1 MKYEEI
7 MDQVELTPEMRQRV
21 LRNVEAAR
29 IQTRKRVLRQL
40 TAMAACMAIVLC
52 GWFIWQPRN
61 AQEPEPDVMA
71 IPQIEEMGSI
81 EALSAK
87 TGVPL
92 KELTGIPFP
101 VEHTQYVSYWENLAE
116 IEYSGGADTLC
127 YRKSRGT
134 EDNSGDYNVYDRE
147 ETAEIAGNTVTLK
160 GEGDTFTLAI
170 WTDGSY
176 AYSVSL
182 TEPLSQEAFL
192 IFLEE
197 NFG

>member
-7 MDQVELTPEMRQRV
+7 MDRVALNPEMRQRV

-29 IQTRKRVLRQL
+29 IQKRKRVVRQL
-40 TAMAACMAIVLC
+40 TALAACLAIALC
-52 GWFIWQPRN
+52 GWFVWQPR
-61 AQEPEPDVMA
+61 QVQEPDVMA
-71 IPQIEEMGSI
+71 IPQIEEMGSV

-87 TGVPL
+87 TGIPL

-101 VEHTQYVSYWENLAE
+101 VEQTQYVSYWENLAE

-127 YRKSRGT
+127 YRKSQGT

-147 ETAEIAGNTVTLK
+147 ETAEIAGSTVTLK
-160 GEGDTFTLAI
+160 GEGDTFTLAT

-182 TEPLSQEAFL
+182 TTPLSQETFL
-192 IFLEE
+192 TFLAE

>member
-7 MDQVELTPEMRQRV
+7 MDRVELTPEMRQRV
-21 LRNVEAAR
+21 LKNVEAAR
-29 IQTRKRVLRQL
+29 IQKRKRVLRQL
-40 TAMAACMAIVLC
+40 TALAACLAIVLC

-61 AQEPEPDVMA
+61 AQEAEPGVMGTF
-71 IPQIEEMGSI
+71 QIEEAASI

-87 TGVPL
+87 TGIPL

-101 VEHTQYVSYWENLAE
+101 VEHTQYVSYWGDMAE
-116 IEYSGGADTLC
+116 IDYSGGADTLC
-127 YRKSRGT
+127 YRKSQGA

-147 ETAEIAGNTVTLK
+147 ETAEIAGSTVTLK
-160 GEGDTFTLAI
+160 GTGEGFTLAT

-182 TEPLSQEAFL
+182 TAPLSQETFL
-192 IFLEE
+192 TFLEE

>member
-7 MDQVELTPEMRQRV
+7 MDRVELTPEMRQRV

-29 IQTRKRVLRQL
+29 IQKRKRVLRHL
-40 TAMAACMAIVLC
+40 TALAACMAIALC
-52 GWFIWQPRN
+52 GWFVWQPRHV
-61 AQEPEPDVMA
+61 QEPDVMA

-87 TGVPL
+87 TGIPL

-116 IEYSGGADTLC
+116 IEYSGGTDTLC
-127 YRKSRGT
+127 YRKSQGT
-134 EDNSGDYNVYDRE
+134 EDNSGDYNVYGRE
-147 ETAEIAGNTVTLK
+147 ETAEIAGSTVTLK
-160 GEGDTFTLAI
+160 GSGEGFTLAT

-182 TEPLSQEAFL
+182 TTPLSQEAFL
-192 IFLEE
+192 TFLAE

>member
-29 IQTRKRVLRQL
+29 IQKRKRVLRQL
-40 TAMAACMAIVLC
+40 TALAACMAIVLC

>member
-7 MDQVELTPEMRQRV
+7 MDRVELTPEMRQRV
-21 LRNVEAAR
+21 LKNVEAAG
-29 IQTRKRVLRQL
+29 IQKRKRVLRQL
-40 TAMAACMAIVLC
+40 TALAACLAIVLC
-52 GWFIWQPRN
+52 GWFIWQPRHV
-61 AQEPEPDVMA
+61 QEPDVMA

-87 TGVPL
+87 TGIPL

-116 IEYSGGADTLC
+116 IDYSGGADTLC
-127 YRKSRGT
+127 YRKSQGT

-147 ETAEIAGNTVTLK
+147 ETAELAGSTVILK
-160 GEGDTFTLAI
+160 GTGEGFVLAT

-182 TEPLSQEAFL
+182 TTPLPQETFQAFL
-192 IFLEE
+192 AE

>member
-7 MDQVELTPEMRQRV
+7 MDRVALTPEMRQRV
-21 LRNVEAAR
+21 LGSVEAAG
-29 IQTRKRVLRQL
+29 IQKRKRVLRQL
-40 TAMAACMAIVLC
+40 TALAACLAIVLC
-52 GWFIWQPRN
+52 GWLVWQPRHV
-61 AQEPEPDVMA
+61 QEPDVMA
-71 IPQIEEMGSI
+71 IPQIEEMSSV

-87 TGVPL
+87 SGVPL

-127 YRKSRGT
+127 YRKSQGT

-147 ETAEIAGNTVTLK
+147 ETVEIAGSTVTLK
-160 GEGDTFTLAI
+160 GEGDTFTLAT

-176 AYSVSL
+176 VCSVSL
-182 TEPLSQEAFL
+182 TTPLSQQAFQT
-192 IFLEE
+192 FLAE

>member
-7 MDQVELTPEMRQRV
+7 MDRVALTPEMRQRV
-21 LRNVEAAR
+21 LKNLKAAGE
-29 IQTRKRVLRQL
+29 RKRVLRQL
-40 TAMAACMAIVLC
+40 TALAACLA
-52 GWFIWQPRN
+52 IWQPRN

-127 YRKSRGT
+127 YRKSQGT

-147 ETAEIAGNTVTLK
+147 ETAELAGSTVTLK
-160 GEGDTFTLAI
+160 GAEEGFTLAT

-176 AYSVSL
+176 AYSVSV
-182 TEPLSQEAFL
+182 TEPLSQDAFL
-192 IFLEE
+192 AFLAE